1 MTQNDQ
7 LTIISEE
14 FQNQLKKADN
24 HGILYSSPQSL
35 ILLFLNKKIE
45 KKKKKIGQNFLSLL
59 SKLPQVGSRLYYQRP
74 QSVFEEDEAKEA
86 TEKRIKNQKNNNN
99 KNRTIFF

>member
-7 LTIISEE
+7 LTIILEE
-14 FQNQLKKADN
+14 FQNQLKKADY

-45 KKKKKIGQNFLSLL
+45 KNRKKK
-59 SKLPQVGSRLYYQRP
+59 
-74 QSVFEEDEAKEA
+74 
-86 TEKRIKNQKNNNN
+86 
-99 KNRTIFF
+99 